1 MSIKI
6 KNYNFSK
13 ISNDFKIG
21 LKDYKELYVNGKPL
35 KDLLETKNYTL
46 DIQSGRTPSKFNE
59 NYWNGEYDFITM
71 ADVNTLTYT
80 INNDVKE
87 KITEEAIENEKN
99 LVRVPKGSFI
109 VSNAMTIGLAF
120 ISNKDVFINQN
131 VFWLKLDRSAVNTK
145 FLLWYFNIYI
155 RRIFQEVYS
164 AKYLSKQ
171 ELSRINVPNVSLE
184 KQNEFEE
191 KVKPYETEITIL
203 QNSIIDNEHIINDI
217 FSKYFRYDKKIIYK
231 VHKGMTYGTQ
241 KNGNTNFCITNSRF
255 SNITDSKYRVST
267 RANNSI
273 IKEIYKILKEF
284 GTIKTKDIVIEPI
297 HRGKSPNYD
306 KNGKIPVVKTAH
318 ITNNGI
324 NTVFD
329 EFVNDEFYKKKVDAQ
344 LKKGDILLTS
354 TGKPSIGKID
364 IYESEDNAIADG
376 HLSIIRIN
384 KRKYNP
390 RFFVYFIR
398 SVLGYVQLE
407 KEYVGCTN
415 QIELY
420 PDSINSILLPNIDLE
435 LQDKIVEEIDKKI
448 EKQNEFKSK
457 INIQKEKIRMILNS
471 IIM

>member
-1 MSIKI
+1 
-6 KNYNFSK
+6 
-13 ISNDFKIG
+13 
-21 LKDYKELYVNGKPL
+21 
-35 KDLLETKNYTL
+35 
-46 DIQSGRTPSKFNE
+46 
-59 NYWNGEYDFITM
+59 
-71 ADVNTLTYT
+71 
-80 INNDVKE
+80 
-87 KITEEAIENEKN
+87 
-99 LVRVPKGSFI
+99 
-109 VSNAMTIGLAF
+109 
-120 ISNKDVFINQN
+120 
-131 VFWLKLDRSAVNTK
+131 
-145 FLLWYFNIYI
+145 
-155 RRIFQEVYS
+155 
-164 AKYLSKQ
+164 
-171 ELSRINVPNVSLE
+171 
-184 KQNEFEE
+184 
-191 KVKPYETEITIL
+191 
-203 QNSIIDNEHIINDI
+203 
-217 FSKYFRYDKKIIYK
+217 
-231 VHKGMTYGTQ
+231 MTYGTQ
-241 KNGNTNFCITNSRF
+241 KHGNTNFCITNSRF

-306 KNGKIPVVKTAH
+306 ENGKIPVVKTAH

-324 NTVFD
+324 NTEFD
-329 EFVNDEFYKKKVDAQ
+329 EFVNDEFYNKKVDAQ
-344 LKKGDILLTS
+344 LKTGDILLTS

-364 IYESEDNAIADG
+364 IYEGKDNAIADG

-384 KRKYNP
+384 KCKYNP

-407 KEYVGCTN
+407 QEYVGCTN

-435 LQDKIVEEIDKKI
+435 IQDKIVEAIDKKI

>member
-1 MSIKI
+1 MSIRV
-6 KNYNFSK
+6 KNYRFSK

-21 LKDYKELYVNGKPL
+21 LKDYKELYTNGKPL
-35 KDLLETKNYTL
+35 KDLLENKNYIF
-46 DIQSGRTPSKFNE
+46 DMQSGRTPSKFNE

-71 ADVNTLTYT
+71 ADVDTLTYT
-80 INNDVKE
+80 INDNVKE
-87 KITEEAIENEKN
+87 KITEDAIENEKN
-99 LVRVPKGSFI
+99 LVKVPKGSFI

-131 VFWLKLDRSAVNTK
+131 VFWIKLNKNIVNTK

-171 ELSRINVPNVSLE
+171 ELSRINIPNVTWE
-184 KQNEFEE
+184 KQNEFE
-191 KVKPYETEITIL
+191 KKIKPYENKINVL
-203 QNSIIDNEHIINDI
+203 QNSMIDNEHIINDI
-217 FSKYFRYDKKIIYK
+217 FSKYFKYDKNIVYK

-241 KNGNTNFCITNSRF
+241 KQGNTNLCITNSRF
-255 SNITDSKYRVST
+255 SNISDGKYRLST

-273 IKEIYKILKEF
+273 IKEIYKILNEN
-284 GTIKTKDIVIEPI
+284 GTIKTKDIVTEPI
-297 HRGKSPNYD
+297 HRGKSPIYD
-306 KNGKIPVVKTAH
+306 ENGEIPVIKTAH

-324 NTVFD
+324 NT
-329 EFVNDEFYKKKVDAQ
+329 EFTEFINTEFYNKKIDAQ

-364 IYESEDNAIADG
+364 IFEGQYNAMPDG
-376 HLSIIRIN
+376 HLSIIRLD
-384 KRKYNP
+384 KSKYNP
-390 RFFVYFIR
+390 KFFVYFIR

-420 PDSINSILLPNIDLE
+420 PESINSILLPNIDID
-435 LQDKIVEEIDKKI
+435 LQNKIVKEIDEQI
-448 EKQNEFKSK
+448 EKQNEIKKK
-457 INIQKEKIRMILNS
+457 IHLQKEKIGMILEN

>member
-1 MSIKI
+1 MSVKI
-6 KNYNFSK
+6 KNYKFSK

-21 LKDYKELYVNGKPL
+21 LKDYKELYINGKPL
-35 KDLLETKNYTL
+35 KDLLENKNYIL
-46 DIQSGRTPSKFNE
+46 DMQSGRTPSKFNE

-131 VFWLKLDRSAVNTK
+131 VFWLKLDRSAVNIK

-191 KVKPYETEITIL
+191 KVKPYETEIAVL
-203 QNSIIDNEHIINDI
+203 QNSIIDNEDIINDI

-241 KNGNTNFCITNSRF
+241 KHGNTNFCITN
-255 SNITDSKYRVST
+255 
-267 RANNSI
+267 
-273 IKEIYKILKEF
+273 
-284 GTIKTKDIVIEPI
+284 
-297 HRGKSPNYD
+297 
-306 KNGKIPVVKTAH
+306 
-318 ITNNGI
+318 NGI
-324 NTVFD
+324 NTEFD
-329 EFVNDEFYKKKVDAQ
+329 EFVNDEFYNKKVDAQ
-344 LKKGDILLTS
+344 LKTGDILLTS

-364 IYESEDNAIADG
+364 IYEGKDNAIADG

-384 KRKYNP
+384 KCKYNP

-435 LQDKIVEEIDKKI
+435 IQDKIVEAIDKKI